1 MLACLL
7 VCVCSQSP
15 TVKSARSRLAGK
27 KKPEVAWS
35 EVVEGK
41 GAAAEAGMRLA
52 DMAAWQMNKG
62 ITAFPKPAAW
72 LNGAQVREGGTRV
85 HLPAC
90 ALQNQ
95 IWSVQYLV
103 VAWH

>member
-1 MLACLL
+1 MQGFGSLVFASSRATALKKVCLL
-7 VCVCSQSP
+7 ASVCLQSP

-52 DMAAWQMNKG
+52 DMATWQMNKG
-62 ITAFPKPAAW
+62 IAGFPKPAAW
-72 LNGAQVREGGTRV
+72 LNGAQVG
-85 HLPAC
+85 P
-90 ALQNQ
+90 
-95 IWSVQYLV
+95 
-103 VAWH
+103 